1 MGQTLSEPIV
11 EKHTSAGEDE
21 EFAFGVS
28 EMQGWRLTME
38 DAHAAVL
45 DLNHAPPN
53 SSSTTPAST
62 EPTKERTRFFAVYD
76 GHGGS
81 TVAKFSGDTVHF
93 RLRSTAEYQSGDYE
107 AALKRAFLATDEDLR
122 ANPDFVNDPS
132 GCTAVAALITPDGK
146 IMVANAGDSRS
157 VLSVNGLAEPMSH
170 DHKPVNRG
178 ENNRIVAAGGFVEFG
193 RVNGNLALSR
203 AIGDFEFK
211 QNKELSPEA
220 QVVTANPDI
229 LTHQITAEDEF
240 LILACD
246 GIWDVYSNQQVVDR
260 VRRLLGE
267 RKTLEQVAEQMID
280 YCLAPDCEWGGVGCD
295 NMTFM
300 IVAIL
305 GGKTKAEWYDMIRT
319 RLERGEG
326 HQTPSS
332 FPQPYARGPRGEI
345 LANSMKV
352 VMGNGSGEDHPPP
365 SPPPGYQ
372 NSQDDP
378 DHEQQ
383 TSSSNPTSAGSLFS
397 LAPVS
402 IIEALSRVSNYDPTA
417 SLSDP
422 PTTGPVSSDPSSDAH
437 PPHSSE
443 TEPSTTT
450 GPADSSSSQP
460 PPSSSNTNTNAIDS
474 STTTTTSNT
483 SSSTAATDD
492 HASTL
497 SQSVDNSKLASSDV

>member
-1 MGQTLSEPIV
+1 MGQTLSEPII

-21 EFAFGVS
+21 DFAFGVS

-45 DLNHAPPN
+45 DLNRAPPN
-53 SSSTTPAST
+53 SSSTPSVST
-62 EPTKERTRFFAVYD
+62 DPSKKRTRFFAVYD
-76 GHGGS
+76 GHGGA

-93 RLRSTAEYQSGDYE
+93 RLRSTPQYQSGDYE

-122 ANPDFVNDPS
+122 SNPDFANDPS

-146 IMVANAGDSRS
+146 ILVANAGDSRS
-157 VLSVNGLAEPMSH
+157 VLCVNGVAEPMSH
-170 DHKPVNRG
+170 DHKPVNRD

-211 QNKELSPEA
+211 QNKDLSPEA

-229 LTHQITAEDEF
+229 LTHQITVEDEF

-300 IVAIL
+300 VVAIL
-305 GGKTKAEWYDMIRT
+305 GGKTKEQWYDMICQ

-326 HQTPSS
+326 HQTPSN
-332 FPQPYARGPRGEI
+332 FPQPYARGPRGEMI
-345 LANSMKV
+345 PNIMRL
-352 VMGNGSGEDHPPP
+352 GD
-365 SPPPGYQ
+365 SPDDRTSPPGY
-372 NSQDDP
+372 NQDSE
-378 DHEQQ
+378 DHS
-383 TSSSNPTSAGSLFS
+383 TNAASGNTGSSLFS

-402 IIEALSRVSNYDPTA
+402 IIEALSRVSNVNSYDPATSDQQGSDSSSSNPPNPSKAESATA
-417 SLSDP
+417 
-422 PTTGPVSSDPSSDAH
+422 
-437 PPHSSE
+437 
-443 TEPSTTT
+443 
-450 GPADSSSSQP
+450 PADSSSS
-460 PPSSSNTNTNAIDS
+460 S
-474 STTTTTSNT
+474 STTNATTIDSTTADDTTLSHSDDPKK
-483 SSSTAATDD
+483 SSSDA
-492 HASTL
+492 
-497 SQSVDNSKLASSDV
+497 